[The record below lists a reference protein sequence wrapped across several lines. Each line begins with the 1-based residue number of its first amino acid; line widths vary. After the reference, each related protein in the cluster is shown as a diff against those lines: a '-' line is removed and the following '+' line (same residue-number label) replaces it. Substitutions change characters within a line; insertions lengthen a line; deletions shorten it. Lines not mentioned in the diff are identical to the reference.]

1 MTSSFYDVI
10 KLLKFCSFS
19 ALILLLNFN
28 GVLKTGKYVEV
39 KPLSFQKLKKEFKN
53 LFLFVFKSNFN
64 DRYFLPFSAAGVL
77 FVMTSSLF

>member
-53 LFLFVFKSNFN
+53 LFCSSSKVILMTGTFCLFQRQVS
-64 DRYFLPFSAAGVL
+64 YL
-77 FVMTSSLF
+77 